1 MSEQNPL
8 VGVLMGSQ
16 SDWPVMQNAATTLE
30 SLAIPC
36 EARVISAHRRPERLT
51 EYVSTAKDR
60 GIRVLIAGAGMA
72 AALPGV
78 VAAQTRLPVI
88 GVPLEG
94 SAVNGLDALYSIVQ
108 MPPGVPVG
116 TTAIGKP
123 GAVNAALLAGR
134 ILALSD
140 ETIAEALEEHWAG
153 QQAKGSEI
161 PGE

>member
-1 MSEQNPL
+1 MTEQSPL

-16 SDWPVMQNAATTLE
+16 SDWPVMKSAVTTLQ
-30 SLAIPC
+30 SLNIAC
-36 EARVISAHRRPERLT
+36 EARIISAHRKPERLT
-51 EYVSTAKDR
+51 DYIGTARKR
-60 GIRVLIAGAGMA
+60 GIKVLIAGAGMA
-72 AALPGV
+72 AALPGA

-94 SAVNGLDALYSIVQ
+94 SPVRGLDALFSIVQ
-108 MPPGVPVG
+108 MLPGVPVG

-134 ILALSD
+134 ILALGD
-140 ETIAEALEEHWAG
+140 ETIAAALEEHWAG

-161 PGE
+161 PED

>member
-1 MSEQNPL
+1 MSEQTPL

-16 SDWPVMQNAATTLE
+16 SDWPVMQSAVSTLE

-51 EYVSTAKDR
+51 DYVGTAKQR

-94 SAVNGLDALYSIVQ
+94 SAVHGLDALYSIVQ

-140 ETIAEALEEHWAG
+140 ETIAATLEEHWAG